1 MRRQKVHRSDIP
13 DGIIVAS
20 RKQGTKQESKERKHE
35 NRKHAFG
42 CALSGAFGRYV
53 DITSLGATRR
63 VGGGRR
69 KV

>member
-1 MRRQKVHRSDIP
+1 L
-13 DGIIVAS
+13 VAS
-20 RKQGTKQESKERKHE
+20 RKQETKQESKEREHE